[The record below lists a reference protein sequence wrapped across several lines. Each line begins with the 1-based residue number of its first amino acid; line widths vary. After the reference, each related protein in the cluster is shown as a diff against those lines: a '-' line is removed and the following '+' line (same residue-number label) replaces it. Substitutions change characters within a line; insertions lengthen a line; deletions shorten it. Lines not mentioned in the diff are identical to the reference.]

1 MKNLEKTS
9 QLLPLAYLFLIVLGI
24 FKETIYYS
32 QVGINIMEYSSITDI
47 ILSPIA
53 ELTSNIPA
61 FIFCVIY
68 TFLAF
73 YLITLLKKY
82 SHKKWTYYFTND
94 KNFNS
99 YSEEVKEEKYIKKLI
114 SFLAAV
120 YVGYFVGFGV
130 FHGKRISE
138 QLAKNTLQYE
148 DVLTLSNGTTIKC
161 HILGSNS
168 QYYFYIKSN
177 KTIEIS
183 TIGTIST
190 IINKPEIKNK
200 N

>member
-32 QVGINIMEYSSITDI
+32 QVGINIMEYSSITDV

-53 ELTSNIPA
+53 ELTSNIAA
-61 FIFCVIY
+61 FTFCVLY
-68 TFLAF
+68 TLLVF
-73 YLITLLKKY
+73 YLITLLKKH
-82 SHKKWTYYFTND
+82 SHKKWAYYFTND

-99 YSEEVKEEKYIKKLI
+99 YSEEVKEEKYTSLLI
-114 SFLAAV
+114 ALLASV
-120 YVGYFVGFGV
+120 YVGYFIGFGI
-130 FHGKRISE
+130 FHGKKISE

>member
-32 QVGINIMEYSSITDI
+32 QVGINIMEYSSITDV

-53 ELTSNIPA
+53 ELTSNIAA
-61 FIFCVIY
+61 FTFCVLY
-68 TFLAF
+68 TLLVF
-73 YLITLLKKY
+73 YLITLLKKH

-99 YSEEVKEEKYIKKLI
+99 YSEEVKEEKYTSLLI
-114 SFLAAV
+114 ALLASV
-120 YVGYFVGFGV
+120 YVGYFIGFGI
-130 FHGKRISE
+130 FHGKKISE